1 MKCSASKAR
10 PKNGIR
16 YITNPKKAEIVSVRN
31 LFEDEDYA
39 KQFEETARRF
49 CKGEKYEE
57 RKYYH
62 FKVSCAR
69 QDNLGAEWAHKFAE
83 EVAEKLLKDCE
94 YVIATH
100 TDTKTV
106 HSHII
111 VNAVDPITGR
121 KLQFRNKDYVAMKDE
136 VNRIGKAHGYYDLYG
151 KELHLYGR
159 YTHKEKLGILTEEEK
174 EDFERIKK
182 TVPREVFDDFIGRRE
197 KNLAVIMHNLE
208 YIKNGT
214 VDYFI
219 VPQDDAAVYGFT
231 SMDQMTVREFLK
243 TNSLHLK
250 TAMYP
255 SADDTGLILLG
266 RAVVKLNNA
275 VPKIFVKY
283 ASSKAGAVIPWFE
296 DRALD
301 ETIKYHIMAAGGQ
314 RVYSLLEADIL
325 LAVNQGSGMWYP
337 DQPEYVTAYDIERNL
352 GEFVSYME
360 YALEKGKI
368 VAVGDV
374 AYCNGGDEELVRL
387 MNEEKLMLKV
397 HAYAGWNTS
406 SNTLGTA
413 VCEAVLYLL
422 GKDETGNESF
432 LLHRYY
438 EDIGYMPFVKKYVTD
453 TYLPKMGLDYFHTD
467 GKAGKV
473 AEIVKEEIDKRMKT
487 YYPSVYGRVETLHVE
502 MPWSRMFEVDV
513 KLTVKKAERKC

>member
-1 MKCSASKAR
+1 MKKIVMLPLDERPCNYDFPEMMPKADFELILPPKEYMGNKKIPADTERLAKWLTENIAGADVCILSLDALIYGGIVPSRLHHEEFSTLIKRASLVEKLR
-10 PKNGIR
+10 EK
-16 YITNPKKAEIVSVRN
+16 NPKMQFYVFQLIMRCPDYS
-31 LFEDEDYA
+31 LSDEEPD
-39 KQFEETARRF
+39 
-49 CKGEKYEE
+49 
-57 RKYYH
+57 
-62 FKVSCAR
+62 
-69 QDNLGAEWAHKFAE
+69 
-83 EVAEKLLKDCE
+83 
-94 YVIATH
+94 
-100 TDTKTV
+100 
-106 HSHII
+106 
-111 VNAVDPITGR
+111 
-121 KLQFRNKDYVAMKDE
+121 
-136 VNRIGKAHGYYDLYG
+136 YYDLYG
-151 KELHLYGR
+151 KELHMYGR
-159 YTHKEKLGILTEEEK
+159 YMHKEKLGILTEEEK
-174 EDFERIKK
+174 TDFERIKK
-182 TVPREVFDDFIGRRE
+182 AVPQEVREDFIGRRE
-197 KNLAVIMHNLE
+197 KNRAVLLHNLE

-231 SMDQMTVREFLK
+231 SMDQMTVRDFLK

-266 RAVVKLNNA
+266 RAAAKLNRA
-275 VPKIFVKY
+275 VPKIFVGY

-301 ETIKYHIMAAGGQ
+301 ETIKYHIMAVGGQ
-314 RVYSLLEADIL
+314 RVYSLPEADIF

-337 DQPEYVTAYDIERNL
+337 QQPEYVTAYDIERNL
-352 GEFVSYME
+352 GEFVSYIE
-360 YALEKGKI
+360 YALECGKI

-387 MNEEKLMLKV
+387 MNEENIMLKV

-413 VCEAVLYLL
+413 VCEAVLYML
-422 GKDETGNESF
+422 GKDGDGNERF

-453 TYLPKMGLDYFHTD
+453 TYLPEMGLDYFHTD

-473 AEIVKEEIDKRMKT
+473 AQIVKEEIEKRMMT
-487 YYPSVYGRVETLHVE
+487 YYPSVYGRVDTLKIE
-502 MPWSRMFEVDV
+502 MPWSRMFEADV